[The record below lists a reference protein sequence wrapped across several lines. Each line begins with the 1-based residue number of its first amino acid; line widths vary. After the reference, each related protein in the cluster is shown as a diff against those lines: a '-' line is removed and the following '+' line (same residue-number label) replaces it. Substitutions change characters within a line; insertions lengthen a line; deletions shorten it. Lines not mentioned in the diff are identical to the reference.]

1 MPFYQRRGEL
11 PRKRHIVF
19 RENGRLLTEEVMGLE
34 GFTGNESILY
44 HLESPCRV
52 KELGAFTPIVRE
64 EWVPE
69 THAHRLQNTYDVP
82 PEGDEISGRRSLMW
96 NDDVE
101 ISLCLPD
108 GTMDYFFRNGE
119 GDEVIFVHEG
129 RGTVETTFGDVPY
142 KDGDYV
148 VIPRGTTYRF
158 MPDGPQRYL
167 VFETPGLIEIPR
179 RYRNEYGQIL
189 EGAPYYHRDIH
200 PPTDLHTRRERG
212 EFLVKVRVRGGY
224 QDYVLD
230 YHPFDVVGW
239 DGFLYPWTFSIHD
252 FEPITGRIHQPP
264 PSHQTFQGQNFVIC
278 SFCPRKLDFDPEA
291 VPIPY
296 HHSNLQSEEMIY
308 YVSGNF
314 GSRKGIS
321 VGSITLHP
329 SGLPHGPH
337 PGLAE
342 KSLGVAETTELAVM
356 CDTFRPLKLST
367 FARDLDDGRYAYSWY
382 EPPTDEP
389 SLAGVTSHL

>member
-1 MPFYQRRGEL
+1 MPFYQRRGDV

-52 KELGAFTPIVRE
+52 KELGAFTEIERD
-64 EWVPE
+64 EWVPD
-69 THAHRLQNTYDVP
+69 THAHRLMNTADVP
-82 PEGDEISGRRSLMW
+82 PDGDEISGRRTLMW
-96 NDDVE
+96 NADVE
-101 ISLCLPD
+101 ISLCRPESS
-108 GTMDYFFRNGE
+108 MDYFFRNGE

-129 RGTVETTFGDVPY
+129 TGTLETTFGDVPY
-142 KDGDYV
+142 SDGDYLV
-148 VIPRGTTYRF
+148 VPRGTTYRF
-158 MPDGPQRYL
+158 RPTGPQRYL

-179 RYRNEYGQIL
+179 RYRNQYGQIL

-200 PPTDLHTRRERG
+200 PPTELNTHRDRG
-212 EFLVKVRVRGGY
+212 DFLVKVRVRGGY
-224 QDYVLD
+224 QEYVLD

-239 DGFLYPWTFSIHD
+239 DGYLYPWTFSIHD

-264 PSHQTFQGQNFVIC
+264 PSHQTFQGPNFVIC

-342 KSLGVAETTELAVM
+342 KALGVAETTELAVM
-356 CDTFRPLKLST
+356 CDTFRPLRLST
-367 FARDLDDGRYAYSWY
+367 LARDLDDGRYAYSWY
-382 EPPTDEP
+382 EPPSEDP